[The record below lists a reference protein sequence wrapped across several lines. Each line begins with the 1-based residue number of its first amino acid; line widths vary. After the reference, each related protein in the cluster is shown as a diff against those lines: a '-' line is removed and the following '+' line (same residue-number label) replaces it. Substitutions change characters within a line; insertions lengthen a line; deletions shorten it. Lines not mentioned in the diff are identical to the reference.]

1 MFLNIHKLDGQ
12 GKVLLTDSR
21 FLSDPEKSV
30 FFAIKGTRHDG
41 HRFIEDLFAAGLRE
55 FVVEENTLTAGLKAF
70 LEKPEVRAYPVHSSI
85 LALQDLAARKREKY
99 SYPVVG
105 ITGSNGKTIVKEWL
119 SSLLEKDFD
128 VVKSPRSYNSQIGVA
143 LSVWEMSSKNDLG
156 IFEAG
161 ISQPGEMQALERMIR
176 PTLGIFTN
184 IGSSHSEGFRDN
196 REKVREKLLLFQ
208 RAEALVYCRDYTEIE
223 EEIRNFLLP
232 LNPGIRLMGWSASA
246 IRREGDKL
254 CFEISSEGVTE
265 TFSLPFSDNASVE
278 NAVHCA
284 CAGRYLLRHKGTER
298 FRERFRFLK
307 PVEMRLE
314 LKEGREG
321 NYVIDDTYNNDLGG
335 LKMALNFMSQTH
347 TKRDKVLI
355 LSDMFQSG
363 LSEQELMAEMLN
375 LIRPQKIKTF
385 IGIGEN
391 LASFPV
397 KLPGTGV
404 KCFKTTGEFLK
415 SGILES
421 FRNSLIL
428 VKGARS
434 FSFEHIVEKLVKRI
448 HGTVLEIN
456 LDAITHNLNVYRG
469 KIGPQ
474 TRLMVMVKAFAYG
487 SGNEVAAWLQ
497 YHRVDYLTVAY
508 PDEGVALRQNGI
520 TLPIMVMNADPD
532 SYSTLFEHRLE
543 PEIYSF
549 RVLEAYLK
557 AKKLWRLEEVTRVH
571 LKIDTG
577 MHRLGFMESETGKL
591 VEILKENP
599 AVEVATIFSHLV
611 GADAEEHN
619 AFSRGQIACFERVS
633 ARIISETGCRPLR
646 HICNTA
652 GITRFPEARYD
663 MVRLGIG
670 LYGVESSGLETGVLE
685 PVATLKTTISQI
697 KQLPAGETV
706 GYSRSGVL
714 ERNSRIA
721 TIAIGYAD
729 GYDRRFSKG
738 KAVVN
743 VNGTL
748 CKTVGN
754 ICMDMTMIDV
764 TDAVCEEGDEVIV
777 FGGKPGIAELAAQI
791 GTIPYE
797 LLTGVSERVKR
808 VFYHA

>member
-1 MFLNIHKLDGQ
+1 M
-12 GKVLLTDSR
+12 LTDSR
-21 FLSDPEKSV
+21 FLSDPEKSI
-30 FFAIKGTRHDG
+30 FFAIKGIRHDG
-41 HRFIEDLFAAGLRE
+41 HRFIEDLFQAGLRE
-55 FVVEENTLTAGLKAF
+55 FVVEEDALTPELKTF
-70 LEKPEVRAYPVHSSI
+70 LQRAEIRAYPVSSSI
-85 LALQDLAARKREKY
+85 AALQDLAAGKRAGY
-99 SYPVVG
+99 PYPVVG

-128 VVKSPRSYNSQIGVA
+128 IVKSPRSYNSQIGVA

-161 ISQPGEMQALERMIR
+161 ISLPGEMPALERMIR

-184 IGSSHSEGFRDN
+184 IGSSHSEGFPDQRQ
-196 REKVREKLLLFQ
+196 KIREKLLLFRQ
-208 RAEALVYCRDYTEIE
+208 AEALIYCRDYPEIE
-223 EEIRNFLLP
+223 KEIEDFLRP
-232 LNPGIRLMGWSASA
+232 MNPGIRLISWSASDV
-246 IRREGDKL
+246 RREGNRL
-254 CFEISSEGVTE
+254 EISWKGVSETLL
-265 TFSLPFSDNASVE
+265 LPFSDSASVE

-284 CAGRYLLRHKGTER
+284 YAGGYLLQRKGADPKR
-298 FRERFRFLK
+298 FLERFRFLN

-321 NYVIDDTYNNDLGG
+321 NYIIDDTYNNDLGG

-363 LSEQELMAEMLN
+363 LSEKELMTEMLN

-391 LASFPV
+391 LSAFPV
-397 KLPGTGV
+397 ELPGTQTRF
-404 KCFKTTGEFLK
+404 FKNTDEFLK
-415 SGILES
+415 SGVPDT
-421 FRNSLIL
+421 FQKSLIL
-428 VKGARS
+428 VKGARY
-434 FSFEHIVEKLVKRI
+434 FSFEQIVERLVKRI

-456 LDAITHNLNVYRG
+456 LDAITSNLNFYRSR
-469 KIGPQ
+469 IGPE

-532 SYSTLFEHRLE
+532 SYSTIFEYHLE

-557 AKKLWRLEEVTRVH
+557 AKMLWRPAEVGRVH

-577 MHRLGFMESETGKL
+577 MHRLGFVENEAEAL
-591 VEILKENP
+591 IEILKKHP
-599 AVEVATIFSHLV
+599 AVEVGSIFSHLV
-611 GADAEEHN
+611 GADASEHN
-619 AFSRGQIACFERVS
+619 AYSKGQIACFERVS
-633 ARIISETGCRPLR
+633 SRIISEIGYAPLR

-652 GITRFPEARYD
+652 GILRFPEAKYD

-670 LYGVESSGLETGVLE
+670 LYGVEASGIETGVLE
-685 PVATLKTTISQI
+685 TVATLKTTISQI
-697 KQLPAGETV
+697 KELPAGETV
-706 GYSRSGVL
+706 GYGRSGVL

-729 GYDRRFSKG
+729 GYDRRFSRG
-738 KAVVN
+738 RGVVN

-754 ICMDMTMIDV
+754 VCMDMTMIDV
-764 TDAVCEEGDEVIV
+764 TDADCAEGDEVMV
-777 FGGKPGIAELAAQI
+777 FGAHPGISDLAERI

>member
-1 MFLNIHKLDGQ
+1 MFLDIHKLEAQ

-30 FFAIKGTRHDG
+30 FFAIKGIRHDG
-41 HRFIEDLFAAGLRE
+41 HRFIEDLFRAGLRE
-55 FVVEENTLTAGLKAF
+55 FVVEEEALTDAQKAF
-70 LEKPEVRAYPVHSSI
+70 LEKAEIRAYPVRSSI
-85 LALQDLAARKREKY
+85 AALQELAGRKRAGY
-99 SYPVVG
+99 DYPVVG

-128 VVKSPRSYNSQIGVA
+128 IVKSPRSYNSQIGVA

-161 ISQPGEMQALERMIR
+161 ISQPGEMQALEEMIR

-184 IGSSHSEGFRDN
+184 IGSSHNEGFTDN
-196 REKVREKLLLFQ
+196 RQKIREKLLLF
-208 RAEALVYCRDYTEIE
+208 RSAEALVYCRDYREVE
-223 EEIRNFLLP
+223 EEIRDFLLP
-232 LNPGIRLMGWSASA
+232 LNPDIRLISWSASDLSRA
-246 IRREGDKL
+246 GDK
-254 CFEISSEGVTE
+254 FSFAISLGDFSETLI
-265 TFSLPFSDNASVE
+265 LPFTDNASIE

-284 CAGRYLLRHKGTER
+284 YAGLYLLEGRDR
-298 FRERFRFLK
+298 FFERFRFLN

-363 LSEQELMAEMLN
+363 LSDRELMTEMLD

-391 LASFPV
+391 LAAFPV
-397 KLPGTGV
+397 KLPGTAIQL
-404 KCFKTTGEFLK
+404 FKTTGEFLK
-415 SGILES
+415 SGVLDT
-421 FRNSLIL
+421 FQKSLIL
-428 VKGARS
+428 VKGARY
-434 FSFEHIVEKLVKRI
+434 FSFEQIVERLVKRI

-456 LDAITHNLNVYRG
+456 LDAITHNLNFYRSR
-469 KIGPQ
+469 IGPG

-532 SYSTLFEHRLE
+532 SYSTVFEHRLE

-557 AKKLWRLEEVTRVH
+557 AKMLWKPGETTRIH

-577 MHRLGFMESETGKL
+577 MHRLGFMENEAEAL
-591 VEILKENP
+591 LEILKKHP
-599 AVEVATIFSHLV
+599 TVEVASIFSHLV
-611 GADAEEHN
+611 GADAAEHN
-619 AFSRGQIACFERVS
+619 AFSQGQIACFERIS
-633 ARIISETGCRPLR
+633 SRIISEIGYTPLR

-652 GITRFPEARYD
+652 GIIRFPEARYD

-670 LYGVESSGLETGVLE
+670 LYGVESSGMETGVLE
-685 PVATLKTTISQI
+685 TVATLKTTISQI

-706 GYSRSGVL
+706 GYGRSGVL
-714 ERNSRIA
+714 ERDSRIA

-729 GYDRRFSKG
+729 GYDRRFGSG
-738 KAVVN
+738 HAVVN

-754 ICMDMTMIDV
+754 VCMDMTMIDV
-764 TDAVCEEGDEVIV
+764 TDADCREGDEVIV
-777 FGGKPGIAELAAQI
+777 FGKNPGISDLAERI

>member
-1 MFLNIHKLDGQ
+1 MFADIDKLDVQ

-21 FLSDPEKSV
+21 FLSDPEKSI
-30 FFAIKGTRHDG
+30 FFAIRGIRHDG
-41 HRFIEDLFAAGLRE
+41 HRFIQDLFQAGLRE
-55 FVVEENTLTAGLKAF
+55 FVVEEEALTAELKTF
-70 LEKPEVRAYPVHSSI
+70 LENPGIRAYTVSSSI
-85 LALQDLAARKREKY
+85 GALQQLAARKRARY
-99 SYPVVG
+99 RYPVVG

-128 VVKSPRSYNSQIGVA
+128 IVKSPRSYNSQIGVA

-161 ISQPGEMQALERMIR
+161 ISQPGEMEALEKMIR

-184 IGSSHSEGFRDN
+184 IGSSHSEGFRDS
-196 REKVREKLLLFQ
+196 RQKIREKLLLF
-208 RAEALVYCRDYTEIE
+208 REAEALVYCRDHREIE
-223 EEIRNFLLP
+223 EEVEGFLRP
-232 LNPGIRLMGWSASA
+232 LNAAIRLISWSASD
-246 IRREGDKL
+246 IRPVDGKL
-254 CFEISSEGVTE
+254 SLAVSWGAFSGVLP
-265 TFSLPFSDNASVE
+265 LPFSDSASVE

-284 CAGRYLLRHKGTER
+284 YAGLYLLDGADPGR
-298 FRERFRFLK
+298 FFERFRFLN

-355 LSDMFQSG
+355 LSDVFQSG
-363 LSEQELMAEMLN
+363 LSGQELMTEMLD
-375 LIRPQKIKTF
+375 LIRPQKIRTF

-391 LASFPV
+391 LSAFPV
-397 KLPGTGV
+397 ELPGTEV
-404 KCFKTTGEFLK
+404 KLFKTTAEFLK
-415 SGILES
+415 SGILDR
-421 FRNSLIL
+421 FQKSLIL
-428 VKGARS
+428 VKGARY
-434 FSFEHIVEKLVKRI
+434 FSFEQIVERLVKRI

-456 LDAITHNLNVYRG
+456 LDAVTHNLNFYRSR
-469 KIGPQ
+469 IGPD

-532 SYSTLFEHRLE
+532 SYSTVFEHRLE

-557 AKKLWRLEEVTRVH
+557 AKMLWKPAEVTRIH

-577 MHRLGFMESETGKL
+577 MHRLGFVESEAGMLIET
-591 VEILKENP
+591 LKKHKT
-599 AVEVATIFSHLV
+599 VEVASIFSHLV
-611 GADAEEHN
+611 GADAAEHN

-633 ARIISETGCRPLR
+633 SRIISETGYTPFR

-652 GITRFPEARYD
+652 GIIRFPEAKYD

-670 LYGVESSGLETGVLE
+670 LYGVESSGMETGVLE

-697 KQLPAGETV
+697 KELPAGETV

-729 GYDRRFSKG
+729 GYDRRFSRG
-738 KAVVN
+738 RAVVN

-748 CKTVGN
+748 CPTVGN
-754 ICMDMTMIDV
+754 VCMDMTMIDV
-764 TDAVCEEGDEVIV
+764 TDADCREGDEVIV
-777 FGGKPGIAELAAQI
+777 FGENPGISELAERI